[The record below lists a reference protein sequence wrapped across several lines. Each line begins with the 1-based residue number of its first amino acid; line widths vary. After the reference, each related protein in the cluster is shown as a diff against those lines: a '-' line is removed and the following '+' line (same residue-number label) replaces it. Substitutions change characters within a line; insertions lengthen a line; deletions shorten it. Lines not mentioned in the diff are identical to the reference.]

1 MTKKKKYISKPS
13 FNKKGIHSQST
24 KSNNVSAKHLA
35 GPVQSLLSIDET
47 LKTQLLPS
55 VSNDDLNILDQQP
68 QSKDKSKIVERNV
81 SDTVNQMLATVQP
94 TEKSKVRITNTL
106 TIEKEIQQLQ
116 TCIETSF
123 HQLQVIAQKLAL
135 SDFEL
140 IQTQNH
146 IIEENPSHFEI
157 KNESHLKNQ
166 NKKIKKNNIEDRNRS
181 LLLEKYSQAARVE
194 TEKLVNRIHE
204 SDLQITELKNK
215 ITKYEDLIAMLE
227 RDQKFA
233 AQKIST
239 LTHSE
244 LMLQQSL
251 QERFDELAT
260 LTNLFVENE
269 KSYQNKLEELRKN
282 QPLIISNINHSLTYR
297 LKNKLITL
305 KQHKSKSQQFA
316 RNVAIIRQ
324 SELFD
329 GEWYLQHYPQA
340 SSHKYG
346 AAGHYLENGV
356 ELKTNPS
363 PLFDGNW
370 YLQTYQ
376 DVNDSGMNPLFHYI
390 KFGSEENRLTKVL

>member
-1 MTKKKKYISKPS
+1 MTKKKKFISKSS
-13 FNKKGIHSQST
+13 FNKKDTHSQST
-24 KSNNVSAKHLA
+24 KSNNVSTKHLA
-35 GPVQSLLSIDET
+35 EPVQSILSTDEI
-47 LKTQLLPS
+47 LNTQLLPS
-55 VSNDDLNILDQQP
+55 VSNDDLNILDQQS
-68 QSKDKSKIVERNV
+68 QNKETIKNVEGNV
-81 SDTVNQMLATVQP
+81 TNTVNQILETDQL
-94 TEKSKVRITNTL
+94 TEKSKVKTTSTL

-116 TCIETSF
+116 SCIETSF
-123 HQLQVIAQKLAL
+123 HQLQLITQKLSV
-135 SDFEL
+135 SDFDQ
-140 IQTQNH
+140 IKTHNN
-146 IIEENPSHFEI
+146 IIEEDPSYFLI
-157 KNESHLKNQ
+157 KNEPHLKKP
-166 NKKIKKNNIEDRNRS
+166 NKQIQKNNLEERNRS
-181 LLLEKYSQAARVE
+181 LLLEKYSEAIRVE
-194 TEKLVNRIHE
+194 NEKLANRIRQ
-204 SDLQITELKNK
+204 SDLQITELKTK
-215 ITKYEDLIAMLE
+215 LQKYEDLIAMLE

-260 LTNLFVENE
+260 LTNLLVENE
-269 KSYQNKLEELRKN
+269 RSYQNKLEELRKN
-282 QPLIISNINHSLTYR
+282 QPLVISNINHSLAYR
-297 LKNKLITL
+297 LKNKLVTL
-305 KQHKSKSQQFA
+305 KQHKSKAQQFA
-316 RNVAIIRQ
+316 RNVAVIRQ

-329 GEWYLQHYPQA
+329 GEWYLKQYPQA

-390 KFGSEENRLTKVL
+390 KFGSEENRITKVL